1 MVYLFLAPGFEEIEA
16 IATIDVLRRGGV
28 DVRTISILSEKIV
41 AGAHGV
47 PVEADETIAN
57 VNIADAEMI
66 VLPGGM
72 PGATN
77 LRACDKLVE
86 ALKNFKGHIG
96 AICAAPA
103 VVLGSLGMLK
113 GKEAICYPGFEE
125 GLNCGKISEDVVV
138 TDGNIT
144 TAIGPGFA
152 MEFGLELVR
161 IAKGDEQAEEVAE
174 GMLLI

>member
-1 MVYLFLAPGFEEIEA
+1 MTYLFLAPGFEEIEA

-28 DVRTISILSEKIV
+28 DVRTISILPEKRV
-41 AGAHGV
+41 VGAHNV
-47 PVEADETIAN
+47 PIEADDVIGN
-57 VNIADAEMI
+57 VNVADAEML

-77 LRACDKLVE
+77 LRACDKLVDV
-86 ALKNFKGHIG
+86 LKSFKGHIA

-113 GKEAICYPGFEE
+113 DKEAICYPGFEDQ
-125 GLNCGKISEDVVV
+125 LNCRKLSDDVVV

-161 IAKGDEQAEEVAE
+161 IAKGDDKHDEVAE

>member
-1 MVYLFLAPGFEEIEA
+1 MTYLFLAPGFEEIEA

-28 DVRTISILSEKIV
+28 DVRTISILPEKTV
-41 AGAHGV
+41 VGAHDV
-47 PVEADETIAN
+47 PVEADDVINN
-57 VNIADAEMI
+57 VNIADAEML

-72 PGATN
+72 PGASN
-77 LRACDKLVE
+77 LRACEKLTS
-86 ALKNFKGHIG
+86 ALTTFNGRIA

-113 GKEAICYPGFEE
+113 GKEAICYPGFEND
-125 GLNCGKISEDVVV
+125 LNCAKISDDVVV

-144 TAIGPGFA
+144 TAMGPGFA

-161 IAKGDEQAEEVAE
+161 LLKGDDKSDEVAS
-174 GMLLI
+174 GMLLL

>member
-1 MVYLFLAPGFEEIEA
+1 MTYLFLAEGFEEIEA
-16 IATIDVLRRGGV
+16 IATIDILRRGGV
-28 DVRTISILSEKIV
+28 DVRTVSVMNDRKV

-47 PVEADETIAN
+47 AVEADEMIDN
-57 VNIADAEMI
+57 VKIDDAEML

-77 LRACDKLVE
+77 LRNCEKLAE
-86 ALKNFKGHIG
+86 GLKRYDGHIG

-103 VVLGSLGMLK
+103 VVLGSLGLLE

-125 GLNCGKISEDVVV
+125 ALNCGKISEDVVV
-138 TDGNIT
+138 TDGKIT

-161 IAKGDEQAEEVAE
+161 IAKGDEKAEEVGE

>member
-1 MVYLFLAPGFEEIEA
+1 MVYLFLAEGFEEIEA
-16 IATIDVLRRGGV
+16 IATIDILRRGGV
-28 DVRTISILSEKIV
+28 DVRTVSVMKDKKV

-47 PVEADETIAN
+47 AVEADEMIAD
-57 VNIADAEMI
+57 IKIDDAEMI

-77 LRACDKLVE
+77 LRACDKLVD
-86 ALKNFKGHIG
+86 ALKTFKGHIA

-113 GKEAICYPGFEE
+113 DKEAICYPGFEND
-125 GLNCGKISEDVVV
+125 LNCAKLSEDVVV

-161 IAKGDEQAEEVAE
+161 IAKGDEKAEEVAE